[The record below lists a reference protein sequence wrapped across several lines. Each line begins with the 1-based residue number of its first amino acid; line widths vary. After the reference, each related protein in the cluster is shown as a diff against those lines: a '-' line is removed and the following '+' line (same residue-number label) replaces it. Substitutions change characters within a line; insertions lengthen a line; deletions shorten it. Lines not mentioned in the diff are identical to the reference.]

1 MGFVWCFLYGRGGC
15 LIAKNDGFRPGQLTS
30 FADATPAAAIPLLA
44 KHLSEVAMGGAV
56 IFMPPPVYFLGGSPY
71 KTKRAA

>member
-1 MGFVWCFLYGRGGC
+1 MYGRGGC
-15 LIAKNDGFRPGQLTS
+15 LTAKNDGFRPGQLTS

-56 IFMPPPVYFLGGSPY
+56 IFMTPCLFSMENH
-71 KTKRAA
+71 